1 MRQLES
7 ELAPIRDTYVGGRAQ
22 DEEALEIHERQLEA
36 MRSRDLRALA
46 SILDRHYRMLEE
58 SFARALHRDWDDLF
72 GEVSEQTLS
81 LAQQPP
87 A

>member
-1 MRQLES
+1 
-7 ELAPIRDTYVGGRAQ
+7 
-22 DEEALEIHERQLEA
+22 
-36 MRSRDLRALA
+36 
-46 SILDRHYRMLEE
+46 MLEE

-81 LAQQPP
+81 LAQPPP